1 MPKLIE
7 SLPFEIEARVPI
19 QLGRES
25 ISSSV
30 VAVSELV
37 KNAYDADAN
46 KVIIEF
52 HNLGQPD
59 AWLLIQDDG
68 EGMDSDSF
76 ANHWMRIGTDSKT
89 DVSRSKKNRIL
100 TGSKG
105 LGRMGID
112 RLCKTLTVRTKTSS
126 MTDTIE
132 ARIDWTK
139 YEQKGKTLSEIKHDI
154 YRIALEETDSFP
166 EADDHGTRL
175 IMHDLKDEWSED
187 FLKVLRQ
194 ELSLLV
200 SPFEGIDDF
209 TIELKTGIKE
219 LDGPLISPGML
230 ESALWKLDFE
240 VTEDGQVTARA
251 SSTLFGED
259 CIDGPHDWQEWL
271 KDRSGEPRCGEFK
284 LVLFFIPA
292 TAPGLKELSFSHK
305 DWTTFMYANSGVR
318 IYRDNFRVRPYGET
332 TGKGDWLDL
341 GLRRSRSPGGVTQ
354 NGWKIGPHQVVGA
367 IFISRES
374 NPELVDQT
382 NREGIVEGDAFFD
395 LRGAVLK
402 AITFFE
408 QQIHKSAVKRSE
420 PKPTEKAKSVYTAI
434 QDEYREKLN
443 NAVKKA
449 STKNQSTE
457 GFKSLLADFSK
468 VVTAAD
474 EMQRSIE
481 QEIKEMQDDK
491 DTMANLASLGILTV
505 CFGHEAKEYT
515 NLAAA
520 SAVLLLRA
528 YQQGHFHMI
537 APYDDEFMEK
547 IKIIKDSTEF
557 IKTFAGFALGNV
569 RPDKRKRTNVN
580 LAKVIHLLF
589 KAMDKSLRRQ
599 NIDIDCSE
607 VEEHILPVRAF
618 EIDLESIIVNLLT
631 NSVTALT
638 DTPAEKRRI
647 VIGLKQIDA
656 HIELTFSDSGCGIEA
671 GTEEQIFHPIFSTK
685 RDRKGNVEGT
695 GMGLAIVKTF
705 IEDHAGGSIK
715 VIPNGSLGGAEFVIR
730 IPVAPRSGGSGKNE

>member
-7 SLPFEIEARVPI
+7 RLSFEIEARVPI

-46 KVIIEF
+46 KVSIEF

-68 EGMDSDSF
+68 DGMNSGSF
-76 ANHWMRIGTDSKT
+76 ANHWMRIGTDCKT
-89 DVSRSKKNRIL
+89 DVSRSKTNRIL

-105 LGRMGID
+105 LGRLGID
-112 RLCKTLTVRTKTSS
+112 RLCKNLTVQTKTSS

-139 YEQKGKTLSEIKHDI
+139 YEVKDKALSEIKHNI
-154 YRIALEETDSFP
+154 YRIAFGETGSFP
-166 EADDHGTRL
+166 ESDEHGTRL

-187 FLKVLRQ
+187 FLRDLRQ

-209 TIELKTGIKE
+209 AIELKTGIKE
-219 LDGPLISPGML
+219 LDGPLISTGIL
-230 ESALWKLDFE
+230 ESALWKFDFE
-240 VTEDGQVTARA
+240 VTGDGQVTARA
-251 SSTLFGED
+251 SSALFGED
-259 CIDGPHDWQEWL
+259 SKDGPHSWQDWL
-271 KDRSGEPRCGEFK
+271 KDRSGKPRCGGFK

-292 TAPGLKELSFSHK
+292 DAPRLKKLSFSRK
-305 DWTTFMYANSGVR
+305 DWNTFMDANSGVR
-318 IYRDNFRVRPYGET
+318 IYRDKFRVRPYGEP

-341 GLRRSRSPGGVTQ
+341 GLRRSKRPEGVTQ
-354 NGWKIGPHQVVGA
+354 KGWVIGPHQVVGA
-367 IFISRES
+367 AFISRES

-382 NREGIVEGDAFFD
+382 NREGIVEGEAFFD
-395 LRGAVLK
+395 LRASVLK
-402 AITFFE
+402 AITYFE
-408 QQIHKSAVKRSE
+408 QKIHESAVKRKE
-420 PKPTEKAKSVYTAI
+420 PKPIDKAKDMYTAAR
-434 QDEYREKLN
+434 DEYRKKLN
-443 NAVKKA
+443 NVLKKA
-449 STKNQSTE
+449 SAQNQNTDD
-457 GFKSLLADFSK
+457 FKALLADFSN
-468 VVTAAD
+468 VEAAAD
-474 EMQRSIE
+474 DMRSSNE
-481 QEIKEMQDDK
+481 QVIKEMEADK

-520 SAVLLLRA
+520 NAVLLLRS
-528 YQQGHFHMI
+528 YQQGHFYMM
-537 APYDDEFMEK
+537 APHDDEFMEK

-580 LAKVIHLLF
+580 LTKVIVTVF
-589 KAMDKSLRRQ
+589 KAMEKSLERQ
-599 NIDIDCSE
+599 NIDIDCTG
-607 VEEHILPVRAF
+607 VEAQIPPIRAF
-618 EIDLESIIVNLLT
+618 VIDIESILVNLLT

-638 DTPAEKRRI
+638 DTPAEERKI
-647 VIGLKQIDA
+647 VVRLRQVDA
-656 HIELTFSDSGCGIEA
+656 EVELTFADSGCGIEA

-705 IEDHAGGSIK
+705 VEDHTGGSIR

-730 IPVAPRSGGSGKNE
+730 IPVAPGRGGS

>member
-1 MPKLIE
+1 MPELIE

-46 KVIIEF
+46 KVNIEF

-68 EGMDSDSF
+68 DGMDSGSF

-105 LGRMGID
+105 LGRLGID

-126 MTDTIE
+126 TTDTIE

-139 YEQKGKTLSEIKHDI
+139 YELKGKTLSEIKHNI
-154 YRIALEETDSFP
+154 YRIALGETDSFP
-166 EADDHGTRL
+166 EADDHGTSL
-175 IMHDLKDEWSED
+175 IMNDLKDGWSKD
-187 FLKVLRQ
+187 FLRDLRQ

-200 SPFEGIDDF
+200 SPFEGIEDF
-209 TIELKTGIKE
+209 AIELKTGINE
-219 LDGPLISPGML
+219 LDGPLLSTVML
-230 ESALWKLDFE
+230 ESAVWKLDFTL
-240 VTEDGQVTARA
+240 TEDGQVTARA
-251 SSTLFGED
+251 SSALYGED
-259 CIDGPHDWQEWL
+259 CFDGPHAWQEWL
-271 KDRSGEPRCGEFK
+271 KDRSDEPCCGGFK
-284 LVLFFIPA
+284 LVLYFIPA
-292 TAPGLKELSFSHK
+292 DAPGLKKLSFSRK
-305 DWTTFMYANSGVR
+305 DWKTFMDANSGVR
-318 IYRDNFRVRPYGET
+318 IYRDKFRVRPYGEP

-341 GLRRSRSPGGVTQ
+341 GLRRSKRPEGVTQ
-354 NGWKIGPHQVVGA
+354 KGWVIGPHQVVGA
-367 IFISRES
+367 AFISRES

-382 NREGIVEGDAFFD
+382 NREGIVEGEAFFD
-395 LRGAVLK
+395 LRVSVLK

-408 QQIHKSAVKRSE
+408 QKIHESAVKRKNT
-420 PKPTEKAKSVYTAI
+420 KPADKTKDMYAAA
-434 QDEYREKLN
+434 QDEYRKKLN
-443 NAVKKA
+443 NVLKKA
-449 STKNQSTE
+449 SAQNQNTDDFKALLAGFSNVVAAADDMHSSTE
-457 GFKSLLADFSK
+457 
-468 VVTAAD
+468 
-474 EMQRSIE
+474 QI
-481 QEIKEMQDDK
+481 IKEIQADK

-520 SAVLLLRA
+520 NAVLLLRA
-528 YQQGHFHMI
+528 YQQGHFHMM
-537 APYDDEFMEK
+537 APHDDEFMNK
-547 IKIIKDSTEF
+547 IEIIQDSTEF

-580 LAKVIHLLF
+580 LTKVINSVF
-589 KAMDKSLRRQ
+589 IAMDKSLERQ
-599 NIDIDCSE
+599 NIDIDCSGVE
-607 VEEHILPVRAF
+607 VNIPPVRAF
-618 EIDLESIIVNLLT
+618 EIDLESIVVNLLT

-647 VIGLKQIDA
+647 VVGLKQVDVDV
-656 HIELTFSDSGCGIEA
+656 ELTFSDSGCGIEA
-671 GTEEQIFHPIFSTK
+671 GTEKQIFHPIFSTK

-705 IEDHAGGSIK
+705 VEDHSGGSIRA
-715 VIPNGSLGGAEFVIR
+715 IPNGSLGGAEFIIR
-730 IPVAPRSGGSGKNE
+730 IPIAPRRGGSGKDE